1 MISESDL
8 RNAERKNY
16 LFYFEDGILD
26 IIAGLPVLSFGLGM
40 VFDATLLFIFTWLP
54 IILYWP
60 VKQAITLPRMGYVK
74 FSPERQRRIS
84 KNMVLLLFA
93 GSLFLLLGI
102 FVTLGF
108 EGQLFNL
115 RDFMMKYSLLILGA
129 IMASAFLLISI
140 LFELKRFSGYG
151 ALVFAAWLTPFLFP
165 IREGIPVALIG
176 ALISLIGVGFLVRFF
191 INTTPPLE

>member
-1 MISESDL
+1 
-8 RNAERKNY
+8 
-16 LFYFEDGILD
+16 
-26 IIAGLPVLSFGLGM
+26 
-40 VFDATLLFIFTWLP
+40 
-54 IILYWP
+54 
-60 VKQAITLPRMGYVK
+60 
-74 FSPERQRRIS
+74 
-84 KNMVLLLFA
+84 MVLLLFA

>member
-84 KNMVLLLFA
+84 KNMVLLLID
-93 GSLFLLLGI
+93 GSFFLLLGI
-102 FVTLGF
+102 FVALGF
-108 EGQLFNL
+108 EGQMFNL

-176 ALISLIGVGFLVRFF
+176 ALISLIGVGFLVRFL